1 MLRINLCYDYRVT
14 ITPEKIRDNPYQK
27 DNVYQLTNVMRC
39 NAKASKQN
47 DVNAILS
54 YVCNAKNAKKQT
66 RYATHKTASSKQQ
79 KWYRSD
85 IGVLE
90 IESTSK

>member
-1 MLRINLCYDYRVT
+1 MLRTNLCYDYRVT

-47 DVNAILS
+47 DVNAYPILCM
-54 YVCNAKNAKKQT
+54 YVMQKTLKSKPDMPRTKQPQANNKSGIVAISG
-66 RYATHKTASSKQQ
+66 Y
-79 KWYRSD
+79 
-85 IGVLE
+85 
-90 IESTSK
+90 